1 MVGQYRKQSQMV
13 NNQAARVG
21 QPLPNTI
28 GDDVQ
33 GLLQFAGAGMGVATN
48 YLNEKVQKDAIK
60 QQRQV
65 AQGQMPTS
73 DATQGGYR
81 AAKALGT
88 ELAMERYKARA
99 AELAQQDLSDEDFDT
114 SLTNLQVEIGQ
125 EIDGRFPEMASDE
138 ELLTLR
144 DMSFID
150 SVPQITYAREANKLK
165 REQEKRGTDFQSWV
179 LSTKGMSD
187 QDLVEGWKD
196 LSGALQLSEGNAEEL
211 GVSAI
216 VNSGDEQLL
225 DQLSRMSDSK
235 GVAFTDKYGEI
246 GSALERVKSD
256 RMADELHITSKTK
269 QDMMQGLSNGT
280 MTDSQAMEIVKAN
293 RANYGDG
300 FMTDNQVESMF
311 NHARAQRAETGRIRT
326 LAYSSGSVPKKDQ
339 PMVANQLMSDTY
351 QRLSRQY
358 TEEQLQDPKTQ
369 STIYSQSVNEVATDL
384 NNRGIVNSEW
394 QDSFKN
400 ISAADPKS
408 MIATDSQGNEH
419 LTQQSQMILN
429 TWKALPEATKARYA
443 DGSRARILNEY
454 DKLTKSGMP
463 EPLAFRQA
471 QELERMPKHTNVGE
485 KYEQSVRITD
495 ELYTHW
501 IDSDV
506 PNSQLMGVER
516 QVQNLM
522 DSGFSEESII
532 TNLKENSFQLE
543 NGQVVFAN
551 QNAVMDA
558 LDVQTP
564 DRVNQILMGFKKNN
578 EETIKQ
584 RVSYLGGSYEDAYPT
599 IDVNTGTLTF
609 YSSDGFPLSGLTYPL
624 STLREE
630 FTEGLYN
637 EPEEETIDNSN
648 MPEYGTMGLYSY

>member
-13 NNQAARVG
+13 NNQAGRVG
-21 QPLPNTI
+21 RPLPNTI

-114 SLTNLQVEIGQ
+114 SLANLQAEIGL
-125 EIDGRFPEMASDE
+125 EIDDRFPEMASDE

-165 REQEKRGTDFQSWV
+165 REQEKRGSDFQSWV
-179 LSTKGMSD
+179 LTTKGMSD

-225 DQLSRMSDSK
+225 DQLSRMRDSK
-235 GVAFTDKYGEI
+235 GVAYTDKYGEI
-246 GSALERVKSD
+246 GSALERAKSD

-269 QDMMQGLSNGT
+269 QDMMQGLANGS
-280 MTDSQAMEIVKAN
+280 MTDSQAMEIIKAN
-293 RANYGDG
+293 RAQYGDG

-311 NHARAQRAETGRIRT
+311 NHARAQRAEEGRIRT

-358 TEEQLQDPKTQ
+358 TEAQLRDPKTQ
-369 STIYSQSVNEVATDL
+369 STIYSQTVNEVATDL

-419 LTQQSQMILN
+419 LTQQGQMILN

-454 DKLTKSGMP
+454 DKLTKAGMP

-516 QVQNLM
+516 QIQSLM

-564 DRVNQILMGFKKNN
+564 DRVNEILMSFKKNN

-599 IDVNTGTLTF
+599 IDVNTGTITF

-624 STLREE
+624 SSLREE
-630 FTEGLYN
+630 FTEGLSN